1 MKKKFLFVAACIIS
15 SPLLAQ
21 DSTRVSFLDEVVF
34 TANKYPN
41 KTSLT
46 GKVLTIISRQQLEKS
61 GGKDLAQILNEQA
74 GLVINGANSN
84 AGKDKTVF
92 LRGAAGEH
100 TLITIDGIP
109 VYDPSGIGNNFDI
122 RNISIDNIDRI
133 EILKGSQSTLY
144 GSDAIAG
151 VINIITKKASQKLI
165 STTGAVSYGS
175 NETFRGNLGVSGRKG
190 MMDYT
195 AGYTYYNTKGINEA
209 VAKTPGLTDLDAYT
223 QNSFQASVGIQPQQ
237 I

>member
-74 GLVINGANSN
+74 WPRHQWCESVTQVRTKLCSCVAPLV
-84 AGKDKTVF
+84 
-92 LRGAAGEH
+92 
-100 TLITIDGIP
+100 
-109 VYDPSGIGNNFDI
+109 
-122 RNISIDNIDRI
+122 SIH
-133 EILKGSQSTLY
+133 
-144 GSDAIAG
+144 
-151 VINIITKKASQKLI
+151 
-165 STTGAVSYGS
+165 
-175 NETFRGNLGVSGRKG
+175 
-190 MMDYT
+190 
-195 AGYTYYNTKGINEA
+195 
-209 VAKTPGLTDLDAYT
+209 
-223 QNSFQASVGIQPQQ
+223 
-237 I
+237 